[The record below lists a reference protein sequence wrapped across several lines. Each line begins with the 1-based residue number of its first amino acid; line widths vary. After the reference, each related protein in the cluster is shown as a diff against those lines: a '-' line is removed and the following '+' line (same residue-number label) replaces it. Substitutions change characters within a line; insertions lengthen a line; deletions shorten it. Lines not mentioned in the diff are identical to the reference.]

1 VALCTPLIQALGFS
15 FSPQRNDGTGADD
28 ESEDDE
34 AEEILDDIQ
43 EALALARRQG
53 VLPPVR
59 IARILAGEGTG
70 QFSSDSAMVD
80 AQKRRT
86 VPLSVALDYVGTI
99 LEDSR
104 KDISRLKSEVE
115 EYNLLCNTMESEIDS
130 LLRASNA
137 LPAVSGET
145 SGQPSRFNID
155 ELYWKVR
162 AEDGDVV
169 DSTSEQTREAFWRD
183 MNQSED
189 SFETIARFFAKGVL
203 S

>member
-1 VALCTPLIQALGFS
+1 LIVFLPWHGDAS
-15 FSPQRNDGTGADD
+15 FRASRAGKLNGVD

-59 IARILAGEGTG
+59 IARILAGESTG
-70 QFSSDSAMVD
+70 QFSSESAMVD

-115 EYNLLCNTMESEIDS
+115 EYNLLC
-130 LLRASNA
+130 
-137 LPAVSGET
+137 
-145 SGQPSRFNID
+145 
-155 ELYWKVR
+155 KH
-162 AEDGDVV
+162 DG
-169 DSTSEQTREAFWRD
+169 
-183 MNQSED
+183 
-189 SFETIARFFAKGVL
+189 K
-203 S
+203 